1 MAMKLQNG
9 VLKNCSTVFFLFF
22 FFWGGGG
29 GWGVFQKIIRGQDIL
44 KNSKGFLFGSLV

>member
-22 FFWGGGG
+22 FFFFWGGG
-29 GWGVFQKIIRGQDIL
+29 GVFQKIIRGQDIL